1 MNIIYTLLI
10 VLSSVLVVLLIRKY
24 TSVEFVS
31 HAKLLFKAWSV
42 WLSSVGALLGVY
54 LLQAPDALLGA
65 WHMLPDELKTM
76 LPVNFSQ
83 YVSYALI
90 GLGVISQFIR
100 QRKLVE
106 QKQQMEVK
114 DGINH

>member
-1 MNIIYTLLI
+1 MTFLCVILAILAAVILL
-10 VLSSVLVVLLIRKY
+10 LLIRKY
-24 TSVEFVS
+24 TSLELVS
-31 HAKLLFKAWSV
+31 HAKLLFKAWSI

-65 WHMLPDELKTM
+65 WHMLPDDLKTM

-90 GLGVISQFIR
+90 GLGIISQFIR

-106 QKQQMEVK
+106 QKQQMEAN
-114 DGINH
+114 DGVDH